1 VNANTHTPLP
11 AHGNGTRGGPRGSR
25 LACALVL
32 AIMLLVSALGSQA
45 ASAAVNSR
53 QGPAAQA
60 VPASGGVTTH
70 YYYPSNSR
78 CLWAYNVADGT
89 VTANWPTDLC
99 RQLDPNA
106 GAGVYDY
113 YRNEAGPSAW
123 FMKMS
128 FDNGYVMVRMAA
140 PICDEVDIYS
150 SC

>member
-106 GAGVYDY
+106 GGYDY